1 MGKNAHTSLFT
12 EHTDLI
18 NISTSALS
26 GIFLQNT
33 HSPVC
38 SFQTS
43 IKKQHVRLSFRTA
56 AAQVLIEFQDKF
68 SKSKKKKKKK
78 RGGAFGHQ

>member
-1 MGKNAHTSLFT
+1 MGKNAHSLFT

-33 HSPVC
+33 HS
-38 SFQTS
+38 SLFIS
-43 IKKQHVRLSFRTA
+43 DKYKKA
-56 AAQVLIEFQDKF
+56 ARQIIF
-68 SKSKKKKKKK
+68 
-78 RGGAFGHQ
+78 